1 MPALHHFSIKAKLA
15 LMLVFPIIGLLYFS
29 ISGVLEKAA
38 TVSNLRTMQAL
49 SGLAVKSSALIHEA
63 QKERGMSA
71 GFLGSQGTKFVAELP
86 KQRELTDQKAADLQA
101 LLGQLD
107 ASQFGPQFQASLN
120 GAVEQIGKI
129 GEMRKN
135 ITALQTQP
143 KESFDFYSALIGGFL
158 DVISQISKSSRHDE
172 VARATTAYLMFLN
185 GKEQAGRE
193 RATLSGV
200 FAANHFKPEVFRR
213 FISLVSVQAS
223 YFSLFAT
230 FAEGGAVD
238 FYRQKM
244 AGTYSTEVD
253 EMRQIAM
260 DKASEGEFGVEPTRW
275 FGSITKKI
283 DAMKEVEDR
292 LSGDL
297 NELVGQL
304 SGDAKAQLVSNAA
317 ITLAALAAALLL
329 SFVIARGILGP
340 VRNLSSAMT
349 RMQETGDLTIRAGI
363 GGKDEIAQMAGAFN
377 GMIASFQSIVG
388 EINQNAKQVAA
399 SSTELAWAA
408 EQVSKGSHQQSES
421 AASSAAA
428 IEQMTASIATVADN
442 ASEVAEHSQESLHR
456 SQRGNESLSELF
468 GALDVAETAISDIA
482 GSVKA
487 FVESAG
493 NISMLTQQ
501 VRDIAEQTNLLALN
515 AAIEAARAGE
525 QGRGFAVV
533 ADEVRKLAEKSAL
546 SANEIDSVTRSIGAQ
561 SEKVEDTIKEGLDS
575 LRTSQDAMENVAMV
589 MAEATESVSHTTS
602 GITNIAAS
610 VREQNSAITDI
621 AGNVEKIS
629 HMVEQNTMTVDSVS
643 KAAVDLERFSGS
655 LQEMVGRFKY

>member
-1 MPALHHFSIKAKLA
+1 MPALSHLSIKTKLA
-15 LMLVFPIIGLLYFS
+15 LMLVFPILGLLYFS
-29 ISGVLEKAA
+29 ISGVLEKATA
-38 TVSNLRTMQAL
+38 VSNLRTMQTL
-49 SGLAVKSSALIHEA
+49 SALAVKSSALIHEM

-71 GFLGSQGTKFVAELP
+71 GFIGSKGEKFSAELP
-86 KQRELTDQKAADLQA
+86 KQRGVTDQKAAELKTLLAQLDTAQFGTQFQTA
-101 LLGQLD
+101 LTGAMGQLEKVGD
-107 ASQFGPQFQASLN
+107 
-120 GAVEQIGKI
+120 
-129 GEMRKN
+129 MRKN
-135 ITALQTQP
+135 VTELQAKP
-143 KESFDFYSALIGGFL
+143 KESFDFYSALIGNFL
-158 DVISQISKSSRHDE
+158 DVISQISKSSKHDE

-185 GKEQAGRE
+185 GKEQAGME
-193 RATLSGV
+193 RATLNGV
-200 FAANHFKPEVFRR
+200 FAANQFDPAVFRR

-223 YFSLFAT
+223 YFNLFST
-230 FAEGGAVD
+230 FAEGSTVE

-244 AGTYSTEVD
+244 AGPFMGEVD

-260 DKASEGEFGVEPTRW
+260 DKATEGEFSVEPTRW

-283 DAMKEVEDR
+283 DAMKEVEDK
-292 LSGDL
+292 LSDNL
-297 NELVGQL
+297 NSLVDQL
-304 SGDAKAQLVSNAA
+304 SGNAKAQLISNAA
-317 ITLAALAAALLL
+317 ITLVALAAALLL
-329 SFVIARGILGP
+329 SFMIARGILGP

-349 RMQETGDLTIRAGI
+349 RMQESDDLTIRAEV
-363 GGKDEIAQMAGAFN
+363 GGKDEIGQMANAFN
-377 GMIASFQSIVG
+377 SMIASFQAIIG
-388 EINQNAKQVAA
+388 EINHNAKQVAA

-408 EQVSKGSHQQSES
+408 DQVSKGSHQQSES
-421 AASSAAA
+421 AAASAAA
-428 IEQMTASIATVADN
+428 IEQMTVSIASVADN
-442 ASEVAEHSQESLHR
+442 ASEVAEHSQESLKS

-482 GSVKA
+482 GSVHA

-493 NISMLTQQ
+493 NISQLTQQ

-561 SEKVEDTIKEGLDS
+561 SVKVEDTIKEGLDS

-602 GITNIAAS
+602 GITNIASS

-621 AGNVEKIS
+621 AGNVEQIS

-655 LQEMVGRFKY
+655 LQEMAGRFKY

>member
-1 MPALHHFSIKAKLA
+1 MPALSHLSIKTKLA

-29 ISGVLEKAA
+29 ISGVLEKIAV
-38 TVSNLRTMQAL
+38 VSNLRTMQTL
-49 SGLAVKSSALIHEA
+49 SELAVKSSALIHEA

-86 KQRELTDQKAADLQA
+86 KQRELTDQKAAALTT

-107 ASQFGPQFQASLN
+107 ASQFSPQLKSTLDGSVGQLAKM
-120 GAVEQIGKI
+120 GD
-129 GEMRKN
+129 MRKQVS
-135 ITALQTQP
+135 ALQAKP
-143 KESFDFYSALIGGFL
+143 KESFDYYSSLIGGLL
-158 DVISQISKSSRHDE
+158 DVISQISKSSKNDE

-200 FAANHFKPEVFRR
+200 FAASHFQPEIYRR

-223 YFSLFAT
+223 YFSLFT
-230 FAEGGAVD
+230 SFAESGAVE

-244 AGTYSTEVD
+244 AGPYTAEVD

-260 DKASEGEFGVEPTRW
+260 DKAIEGEFGVEPTRW
-275 FGSITKKI
+275 FGSITRKI

-292 LSGDL
+292 LSNDL
-297 NELVGQL
+297 SGQVEQL
-304 SGDAKAQLVSNAA
+304 SGKAKAQLVSNAA

-329 SFVIARGILGP
+329 SSMIARGILGP

-349 RMQETGDLTIRAGI
+349 RLQESDDLTIRAEA
-363 GGKDEIAQMAGAFN
+363 GGKDEIAQMANAFN
-377 GMIASFQSIVG
+377 GMIVSFQAIIG
-388 EINQNAKQVAA
+388 EINHNAKQVAA

-408 EQVSKGSHQQSES
+408 EQVSKGSHQQSGS
-421 AASSAAA
+421 ASASAAA
-428 IEQMTASIATVADN
+428 IEQMTVSIASVADN
-442 ASEVAEHSQESLHR
+442 AAEVADHSQESLKS

-468 GALDVAETAISDIA
+468 GALDVAETAISEIA

-487 FVESAG
+487 FVESAS
-493 NISMLTQQ
+493 NISTLTQQ

-546 SANEIDSVTRSIGAQ
+546 SANEIDSVTRSIGSQ
-561 SEKVEDTIKEGLDS
+561 SVKVEDTIKEGLDS

-589 MAEATESVSHTTS
+589 MAEATEAVSHTTS
-602 GITNIAAS
+602 GISNIATSA
-610 VREQNSAITDI
+610 REQNSAMTEI
-621 AGNVEKIS
+621 ASNVEKIS

-643 KAAVDLERFSGS
+643 KAAVDLEKFSGN
-655 LQEMVGRFKY
+655 LQEMAGRFKY

>member
-1 MPALHHFSIKAKLA
+1 MSALSHLSIKTKLA

-29 ISGVLEKAA
+29 VSGVLEKI
-38 TVSNLRTMQAL
+38 TVVSNLHTMQTL
-49 SGLAVKSSALIHEA
+49 SELAVKSSALIHEA

-71 GFLGSQGTKFVAELP
+71 GFLGSQGTKFAAELP
-86 KQRELTDQKAADLQA
+86 KQRELTDQKAADLKT
-101 LLGQLD
+101 LLAQLD
-107 ASQFGPQFQASLN
+107 AAQFGTQFKSALD
-120 GAVEQIGKI
+120 GAVGQLGKV
-129 GEMRKN
+129 GEMRKKVSE
-135 ITALQTQP
+135 LQAKP
-143 KESFDFYSALIGGFL
+143 KESFDYYSALIGGLL
-158 DVISQISKSSRHDE
+158 DVISQISKSSKHDE

-185 GKEQAGRE
+185 GKEQAGKE
-193 RATLSGV
+193 RATLNGV
-200 FAANHFKPEVFRR
+200 FAANRFEPEVFRR

-223 YFSLFAT
+223 YFNLFSS
-230 FAEGGAVD
+230 FAESNAVE

-244 AGTYSTEVD
+244 AGPYSSEVD

-260 DKASEGEFGVEPTRW
+260 DKATEGEFGVEPTRW

-283 DAMKEVEDR
+283 NAMKEVED
-292 LSGDL
+292 
-297 NELVGQL
+297 QL
-304 SGDAKAQLVSNAA
+304 SGNLNGLVDQLSGNAKAQLVSNAV
-317 ITLAALAAALLL
+317 ITLIALAAALLL
-329 SFVIARGILGP
+329 SFMIARGILGP

-349 RMQETGDLTIRAGI
+349 RMQESDDLTIRAEI
-363 GGKDEIAQMAGAFN
+363 GGKDEIAQMASAFN
-377 GMIASFQSIVG
+377 GMIANFQTIIG
-388 EINQNAKQVAA
+388 EINHNAKQVAA

-442 ASEVAEHSQESLHR
+442 ASEVAKHSQESLHS

-468 GALDVAETAISDIA
+468 GALSVAETAVSDIA

-493 NISMLTQQ
+493 NISTLTQQ

-561 SEKVEDTIKEGLDS
+561 SVKVESTIKEGLDS

-589 MAEATESVSHTTS
+589 MAEATESVSHTTA
-602 GITNIAAS
+602 GITNIAES

-621 AGNVEKIS
+621 AGNVEQIS

-643 KAAVDLERFSGS
+643 KAAVDLEKFSGS
-655 LQEMVGRFKY
+655 LQEMAGRFKY